1 MAKVAGIKNSFNAG
15 ELSPLLAGRTD
26 IAKYASGCSEMNNFI
41 PTVQGAAI
49 RRPGTRFVAEVKD
62 SSKRVWL
69 ARFQFNYQQSF
80 ILEFGDQYIRFYHNH
95 GQLLSGGV
103 PYEISTPYVLTD
115 LTNPDGSFALSMV
128 QSGDVIYIAHRK
140 YAPRKLSRLGNTNWT
155 LTSLDIT
162 SGPFKPNNT
171 DKSIKVGNNAVSPLV
186 QYIGTDFTE
195 YDVILTASADIFSA
209 DMVGE
214 IFQLEITSD
223 SEIKPWA
230 SLKEVVI
237 NDLCRNELKY
247 YAVNAVTDSDSNSVY
262 KTGYVS
268 PAHTYGG
275 RYDGDEVSWWYLANQ
290 VGIVKL
296 KTYSNATSMIAT
308 VKQQIMP
315 VTTATTTQTWAW
327 SKAYWNAADGYPSH
341 VTLFRERLVF
351 ARDTTVWFSVA
362 GDYENFSA
370 KEFGEILDDSA
381 ITSQVPFDSTAQ
393 ITYLIS
399 TKSGLLIGS
408 TDGEA
413 LISEGSSGQPFSPT
427 NYKAVNTSSYGSRGV
442 APIKVDSAV
451 LFVQKSGKK
460 LREAQYDFNTDN
472 IIAAD
477 VTLLAEHITG
487 DGIIDM
493 AFHKEPYSVLWCARA
508 DGALLG
514 FTYNKMQEV
523 TGWHKHQLGGD
534 GIVEAVQ
541 VIPRYDGTQDDL
553 WLVVRRTINGQAKR
567 YIEYMEADYAAS
579 DAQDDC
585 YYVDCG
591 ATYSGAATTTI
602 SNLNWLE
609 GETVRVLN
617 NGASEADKT
626 VSSGTITLQSS
637 TTKAQIGLPYTPI
650 LTTMKF
656 EGGSQNGTSQGK
668 TKRVN
673 KIIVRLLNSL
683 GVKVGSGGK
692 YYSLDL
698 RSPNTPMDTPNPLFT
713 GDIIS
718 SPDSGYETDAQISVT
733 SDYAYPITLIAIMM
747 DVNTHDR

>member
-26 IAKYASGCSEMNNFI
+26 IAKYASGCSEMTNFI

-49 RRPGTRFVAEVKD
+49 RRPGTKFVAEVKD

-69 ARFQFNYQQSF
+69 ARFQFNFQQSF

-103 PYEISTPYVLTD
+103 PYEISTPYILAD
-115 LTNPDGSFALSMV
+115 LTNSDGSFALSMA

-140 YAPRKLSRLGNTNWT
+140 YAPRKLSRISNTSWT
-155 LTSLDIT
+155 LTALEIT
-162 SGPFKPNNT
+162 TGPFKQNNT
-171 DKSIKVGNNAVSPLV
+171 DKTVTVTADSLV
-186 QYIGTDFTE
+186 MYIGSTFAE
-195 YDVILTASADIFSA
+195 YSTTLTASSEIFSA
-209 DMVGE
+209 SMVGE
-214 IFQLEITSD
+214 IFQIELTSD
-223 SEIKPWA
+223 GKIKPWA
-230 SLKEVVI
+230 ATKSVALS
-237 NDLCRNELKY
+237 DLCRNELKY
-247 YAVNAVTDSDSNSVY
+247 YGVNEVTDAGSDSIY

-275 RYDGDEVSWWYLANQ
+275 RFDGDEVSWWYLADQ
-290 VGIVKL
+290 VGVCKI
-296 KTYSNATSMIAT
+296 TAYTSATKVEAT
-308 VKQQIMP
+308 VIRQIMP
-315 VTTATTTQTWAW
+315 VTTTTTTQTWAW
-327 SKAYWNAADGYPSH
+327 SKAYWNTTDGYPSH

-381 ITSQVPFDSTAQ
+381 ITSQVPFDSTSQ

-508 DGALLG
+508 DGVLLG

-541 VIPRYDGTQDDL
+541 VIPRYNGIQDDL
-553 WLVVRRTINGQAKR
+553 WLVVRRTINGTTKR
-567 YIEYMEADYAAS
+567 YIEYMEADYTTG
-579 DAQDDC
+579 DAQEDC

-591 ATYSGAATTTI
+591 ATYSGAATATI
-602 SNLNWLE
+602 SNLTWLE
-609 GETVRVLN
+609 SETVRVLN

-626 VSSGTITLQSS
+626 VSGGVITLQSS

-668 TKRVN
+668 TKRVS

-683 GVKVGSGGK
+683 GVKVGSSGK

-698 RSPNTPMDTPNPLFT
+698 RSPNTPMDTPNPLLT

-718 SPDSGYETDAQISVT
+718 SPDSGYETDAQISIT